1 MVSEKYQEIKTL
13 LGSTEANNI
22 HQGLMMIREE
32 LPSIDEESARSL
44 FEMVSV
50 LFHVDLFDHPD
61 QVGVVDEAI
70 SLVADF
76 GEEVIPYLLNDLD
89 AGDTKG

>member
-1 MVSEKYQEIKTL
+1 MASEKYQEIKAL
-13 LGSTEANNI
+13 LDSPDAEKI
-22 HQGLMMIREE
+22 HQGLLMIREE

-61 QVGVVDEAI
+61 QAKPKKLI
-70 SLVADF
+70 QKADYSTR
-76 GEEVIPYLLNDLD
+76 GCTIMMKTHYI
-89 AGDTKG
+89 TS